1 MKIYI
6 DYDDCLC
13 ETARAFTGIAERL
26 FGKTV
31 PYEDVRFFNLQDSF
45 KLTDDEYQQLMV
57 EGHLPEVLL
66 SFEETPG
73 ASKVINEWIDKGY
86 EVDIITGRPYS
97 TYEVS
102 KQWLDEHGLERVN
115 LFFLNKYGRD
125 LFYKNQE
132 KSSILPDSICDEKDA
147 SQMCKRALR
156 HNAINDYNLELDD
169 FYKMKFDYAIEDS
182 PMAFKFFEHLP
193 ELKVLVYDRPWN
205 CDCDLPNGN
214 YYHCMDWECIRGK
227 VI

>member
-26 FGKTV
+26 FGKKV
-31 PYEDVRFFNLQDSF
+31 PYEEVQFFNLQDSF
-45 KLTDDEYQQLMV
+45 KLTDDEYKQLMI

-97 TYEVS
+97 SYEIS
-102 KQWLDEHGLERVN
+102 RIWLDKHGLDRVR
-115 LFFLNKYGRD
+115 LLCLNKYGRD
-125 LFYKNQE
+125 GLFKT
-132 KSSILPDSICDEKDA
+132 SDF
-147 SQMCKRALR
+147 
-156 HNAINDYNLELDD
+156 NLELED
-169 FYKMKFDYAIEDS
+169 YYRMKFEYAIEDS
-182 PMAFKFFEHLP
+182 PMAFNFFDHLP
-193 ELKVLVYDRPWN
+193 ELKVMVYDRPWN
-205 CDCDLPNGN
+205 RECKLPNSN
-214 YYHCMDWECIRGK
+214 YFRCPDWEYIRGK

>member
-26 FGKTV
+26 FGKKV
-31 PYEDVRFFNLQDSF
+31 PYEEVQFFNLQDSF
-45 KLTDDEYQQLMV
+45 KLTDDEYKQLMI

-97 TYEVS
+97 SYEIS
-102 KQWLDEHGLERVN
+102 RIWLDKHGLDRVR
-115 LFFLNKYGRD
+115 LLCLNKYGRD
-125 LFYKNQE
+125 GLFKT
-132 KSSILPDSICDEKDA
+132 SDF
-147 SQMCKRALR
+147 
-156 HNAINDYNLELDD
+156 NLELND

-182 PMAFKFFEHLP
+182 PLAFKFFDHMP
-193 ELKVLVYDRPWN
+193 ELKVLIYDRPWN
-205 CDCDLPNGN
+205 RECKLPNSN
-214 YYHCMDWECIRGK
+214 YFRCPDWEYIRGK

>member
-26 FGKTV
+26 FGKKV
-31 PYEDVRFFNLQDSF
+31 PYEEVQFFNLQDSF
-45 KLTDDEYQQLMV
+45 KLTDDEYKQLMI

-97 TYEVS
+97 SYEIS
-102 KQWLDEHGLERVN
+102 RIWLDKHGLDRVR
-115 LFFLNKYGRD
+115 LLCLNKYGRD
-125 LFYKNQE
+125 GLFKT
-132 KSSILPDSICDEKDA
+132 SDF
-147 SQMCKRALR
+147 
-156 HNAINDYNLELDD
+156 NLELED
-169 FYKMKFDYAIEDS
+169 YYRMKFEYAIEDS
-182 PMAFKFFEHLP
+182 PMTFSFFDHLP
-193 ELKVLVYDRPWN
+193 ELKVMVYDRPWN
-205 CDCDLPNGN
+205 RECKLPNSN
-214 YYHCMDWECIRGK
+214 YFRCPDWEYIRGK

>member
-26 FGKTV
+26 FGKKV
-31 PYEDVRFFNLQDSF
+31 PYEEVRFFNLQDSF
-45 KLTDDEYQQLMV
+45 KLTDDEYKQLMI

-97 TYEVS
+97 SYEIS
-102 KQWLDEHGLERVN
+102 RIWLDKHGLDRVR
-115 LFFLNKYGRD
+115 LLCLNKYGRAG
-125 LFYKNQE
+125 LFKT
-132 KSSILPDSICDEKDA
+132 SDF
-147 SQMCKRALR
+147 
-156 HNAINDYNLELDD
+156 NLELAD
-169 FYKMKFDYAIEDS
+169 YYRMKFDYAIEDS
-182 PMAFKFFEHLP
+182 PMAFSFFDHLP
-193 ELKVLVYDRPWN
+193 ELKVMVYDRPWN
-205 CDCDLPNGN
+205 RECKLPNSN
-214 YYHCMDWECIRGK
+214 YFRCPDWEYIRGK

>member
-26 FGKTV
+26 FGKKV
-31 PYEDVRFFNLQDSF
+31 PYKEVQFFNLQDSF
-45 KLTDDEYQQLMV
+45 KLTDDEYKQLMI

-97 TYEVS
+97 SYEIS
-102 KQWLDEHGLERVN
+102 RIWLDKHGLDRVG
-115 LFFLNKYGRD
+115 LLCLNKYGRD
-125 LFYKNQE
+125 GLFKT
-132 KSSILPDSICDEKDA
+132 SDF
-147 SQMCKRALR
+147 
-156 HNAINDYNLELDD
+156 NLELND

-182 PMAFKFFEHLP
+182 PLAFKFFDHMP
-193 ELKVLVYDRPWN
+193 ELKVLIYDRPWN
-205 CDCDLPNGN
+205 RECKLPNSN
-214 YYHCMDWECIRGK
+214 YFRCPDWEYIRGK

>member
-26 FGKTV
+26 FGKKV
-31 PYEDVRFFNLQDSF
+31 PYEEVRFFNLQDSF
-45 KLTDDEYQQLMV
+45 KLTDDEYKQLMI

-97 TYEVS
+97 SYEIS
-102 KQWLDEHGLERVN
+102 RIWLDKHGLDRVR
-115 LFFLNKYGRD
+115 LLCLNKYGRD
-125 LFYKNQE
+125 GLFKT
-132 KSSILPDSICDEKDA
+132 SDF
-147 SQMCKRALR
+147 
-156 HNAINDYNLELDD
+156 NLELED
-169 FYKMKFDYAIEDS
+169 YYRMKFEYAIEDS
-182 PMAFKFFEHLP
+182 PMAFNFFDHLP
-193 ELKVLVYDRPWN
+193 ELKVMVYDRPWN
-205 CDCDLPNGN
+205 RECKLPNSN
-214 YYHCMDWECIRGK
+214 YFRCSDWEYIRGK

>member
-13 ETARAFTGIAERL
+13 ETARAFTGIVERL
-26 FGKTV
+26 FGKSV
-31 PYEDVRFFNLQDSF
+31 PYEKVRFFNLQDSF
-45 KLTDDEYQQLMV
+45 KLTDDEYKQLMI

-66 SFEETPG
+66 SFEETPE

-97 TYEVS
+97 SYEIS
-102 KQWLDEHGLERVN
+102 RIWLDKHGLDRVR
-115 LFFLNKYGRD
+115 LLCLNKYGRD
-125 LFYKNQE
+125 GLFKT
-132 KSSILPDSICDEKDA
+132 SDF
-147 SQMCKRALR
+147 
-156 HNAINDYNLELDD
+156 NLELND

-182 PMAFKFFEHLP
+182 PLAFKFFDHMP
-193 ELKVLVYDRPWN
+193 ELKVLIYDRPWN
-205 CDCDLPNGN
+205 RDCKLPNSN
-214 YYHCMDWECIRGK
+214 YFRCPDWEYIRGK

>member
-13 ETARAFTGIAERL
+13 ETARAFTGIVERL
-26 FGKTV
+26 FGKSV
-31 PYEDVRFFNLQDSF
+31 PYEKVRFFNLQDSF
-45 KLTDDEYQQLMV
+45 KLTDDEYKQLMI

-66 SFEETPG
+66 SFEETPE

-97 TYEVS
+97 SYEIS
-102 KQWLDEHGLERVN
+102 RIWLDKHGLDRVR
-115 LFFLNKYGRD
+115 LLCLNKYGRD
-125 LFYKNQE
+125 GLFKT
-132 KSSILPDSICDEKDA
+132 SDF
-147 SQMCKRALR
+147 
-156 HNAINDYNLELDD
+156 NLELND

-182 PMAFKFFEHLP
+182 PLAFKFFDHMP
-193 ELKVLVYDRPWN
+193 ELKVLIYDRPWN
-205 CDCDLPNGN
+205 RECKLPNSN
-214 YYHCMDWECIRGK
+214 YFRCPDWKYIRGK

>member
-13 ETARAFTGIAERL
+13 ETARAFTGIADRL
-26 FGKTV
+26 FGKKI
-31 PYEDVRFFNLQDSF
+31 PYDEVQFFNLQDSF
-45 KLTDDEYQQLMV
+45 KLTDDEYKQLMI

-97 TYEVS
+97 SYEIS
-102 KQWLDEHGLERVN
+102 RIWLDKHGLDRVR
-115 LFFLNKYGRD
+115 LLCLNKYGRD
-125 LFYKNQE
+125 GLFKT
-132 KSSILPDSICDEKDA
+132 SDF
-147 SQMCKRALR
+147 
-156 HNAINDYNLELDD
+156 NLELEDY
-169 FYKMKFDYAIEDS
+169 YKMKFDYAIEDS
-182 PMAFKFFEHLP
+182 PMAFSFFDHLP

-205 CDCDLPNGN
+205 RECKLLNSN
-214 YYHCMDWECIRGK
+214 YFRCPDWEYIRGK

>member
-26 FGKTV
+26 FGKKV
-31 PYEDVRFFNLQDSF
+31 PYEEVQFFNLQDSF
-45 KLTDDEYQQLMV
+45 KLTDDEYKQLMI

-97 TYEVS
+97 SYEIS
-102 KQWLDEHGLERVN
+102 RIWLDKHGLDRVR
-115 LFFLNKYGRD
+115 LLCLNKYGRD
-125 LFYKNQE
+125 GLFKT
-132 KSSILPDSICDEKDA
+132 SDF
-147 SQMCKRALR
+147 
-156 HNAINDYNLELDD
+156 NLELED
-169 FYKMKFDYAIEDS
+169 YYRMKFDYAIEDS
-182 PMAFKFFEHLP
+182 PMAFSFFDHLP
-193 ELKVLVYDRPWN
+193 ELKVMVYDRPWN
-205 CDCDLPNGN
+205 RECKLPNSN
-214 YYHCMDWECIRGK
+214 YFRCPDWEYIRGK

>member
-13 ETARAFTGIAERL
+13 ETARAFTGIVERL
-26 FGKTV
+26 FGKSV
-31 PYEDVRFFNLQDSF
+31 PYEKVRFFNLQDSF
-45 KLTDDEYQQLMV
+45 KLTDDEYKQLMI

-97 TYEVS
+97 SYEIS
-102 KQWLDEHGLERVN
+102 RIWLDKHGLDRVR
-115 LFFLNKYGRD
+115 LLCLNKYGRD
-125 LFYKNQE
+125 GLFKT
-132 KSSILPDSICDEKDA
+132 SDF
-147 SQMCKRALR
+147 
-156 HNAINDYNLELDD
+156 NLELED
-169 FYKMKFDYAIEDS
+169 YYRMKFDYAIEDS
-182 PMAFKFFEHLP
+182 PIAFSFFDHLP
-193 ELKVLVYDRPWN
+193 ELKVMVYDRPWN
-205 CDCDLPNGN
+205 RECKLPNSN
-214 YYHCMDWECIRGK
+214 YFRCPDWEYIRGK